1 MSTYHAMLS
10 RTLANIQ
17 SSDMLPTTMK
27 GKISDTTQCA
37 SEPFEL
43 EENSFE
49 DVVHV
54 PNLIF
59 C

>member
-1 MSTYHAMLS
+1 ML
-10 RTLANIQ
+10 L
-17 SSDMLPTTMK
+17 TTMK
-27 GKISDTTQCA
+27 GKISDATQCA

-49 DVVHV
+49 DVVHM